1 MFVAGDFR
9 ADLDSLVGAVRE
21 RRAFAL
27 ARFHDGEFA
36 VCEGR
41 GYRARSPWSSSR
53 KAWLRPL
60 LLDALHSGE
69 PGLIHGVSPL
79 CCIPAAARYYSREL
93 CKHPATFATIFQN
106 ANYSPACFAL
116 RSVPH
121 VLVGS
126 SEEAQIRI
134 PQNAVE
140 DAWDLD
146 GVVQQ
151 LIGVDKPIFVA
162 AGPAACVIVHR
173 LWERY
178 KQVPVIDI
186 GALFDNATRD
196 YHSPTS
202 TLHRHVC
209 SWGLRDTGS
218 TDSYAGPAT
227 PTVRRPS
234 PRERVLNA
242 KRR

>member
-1 MFVAGDFR
+1 VFVAGDFR
-9 ADLDSLVGAVRE
+9 ADLESVVGSIRE
-21 RRAFAL
+21 RRPFAL

-41 GYRARSPWSSSR
+41 AYRARSPWNSTR
-53 KAWLRPL
+53 KAWLRPQ
-60 LLDALHSGE
+60 LLDALHSTE
-69 PGLIHGVSPL
+69 PGYVLGVSPQ
-79 CCIPAAARYYSREL
+79 CCTPAAARYYSREV

-106 ANYSPACFAL
+106 ANYSPAFIAL
-116 RSVPH
+116 HDVPH

-126 SEEAQIRI
+126 SDAAHVRV
-134 PQNAVE
+134 PVNAVE

-146 GVVQQ
+146 GVVAQ
-151 LIGVDKPIFVA
+151 LIGVDKPVFVA
-162 AGPAACVIVHR
+162 AGPAACVIVHK

-178 KQVPVIDI
+178 KQVPIVDI
-186 GALFDNATRD
+186 GALFDHRTRD

-202 TLHRHVC
+202 MLYRHAC
-209 SWGLRDTGS
+209 DWGRRES
-218 TDSYAGPAT
+218 AGRTESIPSQT
-227 PTVRRPS
+227 IRRPS